1 MPTEAKAI
9 FLGLIVCGQTRQSLA
24 RSEVPRFDG
33 DLERSIL
40 VREVGR
46 KVIDAFTRRQA
57 QWGFSI
63 SSNFLPRL
71 IWASSLGNK
80 QVWASSLL
88 WWVVVS
94 ECRVRG
100 IMWLDWYR
108 LRVDRVKGYHPIKSK
123 SAIEPWPSQLLREH
137 PRDFTAGTR
146 SLACVRASW
155 ATDYGAHIK
164 ILFARHLQIFFDR
177 YDLSTLLTVQ
187 NNDYYPHNWWA
198 LKL

>member
-1 MPTEAKAI
+1 METKAI

-71 IWASSLGNK
+71 I
-80 QVWASSLL
+80 
-88 WWVVVS
+88 
-94 ECRVRG
+94 
-100 IMWLDWYR
+100 
-108 LRVDRVKGYHPIKSK
+108 
-123 SAIEPWPSQLLREH
+123 
-137 PRDFTAGTR
+137 
-146 SLACVRASW
+146 
-155 ATDYGAHIK
+155 
-164 ILFARHLQIFFDR
+164 
-177 YDLSTLLTVQ
+177 
-187 NNDYYPHNWWA
+187 
-198 LKL
+198 